1 MAEVIGEIVGYAI
14 GIAVSPVPIAAVI
27 LMLFAS
33 KARVT
38 GPTFLAGWLIG
49 IVLVVTVV
57 LFVPGLGGDT
67 GEPSTTTGVI
77 KGVLGL
83 LLLVVAVRQWT
94 SRPGPDDETPMP
106 KWMAGVDTMG
116 GGGAFGLAL
125 LLTVANPKNLVLA
138 AAAGAAIGAAQLDTG
153 PTILAVA
160 VFTALASLTIAIPVI
175 GYLIAGER
183 IQPALDNTKDWM
195 IRNNTAVMSVLF
207 LVFGVILVGDAIG
220 ILFG

>member
-38 GPTFLAGWLIG
+38 GPAFLAGWLIG
-49 IVLVVTVV
+49 IITVVTVV

-83 LLLVVAVRQWT
+83 LLLVVAVRQWV

-106 KWMAGVDTMG
+106 KWMAGIDTMG

-125 LLTVANPKNLVLA
+125 LLTVANPKNLILA

-153 PTILAVA
+153 GTILTVA
-160 VFTALASLTIAIPVI
+160 VFTILASITIAIPVI
-175 GYLIAGER
+175 GYLIAGDR

>member
-38 GPTFLAGWLIG
+38 GPAFLAGWLIG
-49 IVLVVTVV
+49 IITVVTVV

-83 LLLVVAVRQWT
+83 LLLVVAVRQWV

-106 KWMAGVDTMG
+106 KWMAGIDTMG

-138 AAAGAAIGAAQLDTG
+138 AAAGAAIGAAQLDT
-153 PTILAVA
+153 V
-160 VFTALASLTIAIPVI
+160 
-175 GYLIAGER
+175 
-183 IQPALDNTKDWM
+183 
-195 IRNNTAVMSVLF
+195 
-207 LVFGVILVGDAIG
+207 
-220 ILFG
+220 

>member
-1 MAEVIGEIVGYAI
+1 MAEVIGEIVSYAI

-49 IVLVVTVV
+49 IVLVVTLV

-67 GEPSTTTGVI
+67 GEPSTTSGVI

-138 AAAGAAIGAAQLDTG
+138 AAAGAAIGAAKLDPG
-153 PTILAVA
+153 ETILTVA
-160 VFTALASLTIAIPVI
+160 LFTVLASLTIAIPVI

-207 LVFGVILVGDAIG
+207 LIFGVILVGDAIS